1 LKTTL
6 DSPQAPAGASFRAT
20 RRFRSNRESLARCAA
35 AGVCLLL
42 LVGAS
47 TGISLA
53 ANRDEKKPP
62 PFALI
67 YGTVYGPDDRPL
79 YGVPVKIRRSDKK
92 KAQWEMMSDHRGE
105 FAVRVPPGPA
115 DYIVWTDVKLS
126 KLLGREK
133 SEKQAAK
140 ARKAKD
146 ADKASDPQSG
156 TQPVPASPQLATPPK
171 SVREVKVHVDN
182 DERVDMGLHLTE

>member
-1 LKTTL
+1 M
-6 DSPQAPAGASFRAT
+6 AT
-20 RRFRSNRESLARCAA
+20 CAA
-35 AGVCLLL
+35 AGACLLL
-42 LVGAS
+42 FVGAS
-47 TGISLA
+47 TGASVA
-53 ANRDEKKPP
+53 PTFDGDEKKQP

-67 YGTVYGPDDRPL
+67 YGTVYGPDNRPL

-133 SEKQAAK
+133 SEKQASK
-140 ARKAKD
+140 ARRSKD
-146 ADKASDPQSG
+146 ADKPSDPQPG
-156 TQPVPASPQLATPPK
+156 NQPAPAAFPQPEIAPK
-171 SVREVKVHVDN
+171 SVREVKVHVEN